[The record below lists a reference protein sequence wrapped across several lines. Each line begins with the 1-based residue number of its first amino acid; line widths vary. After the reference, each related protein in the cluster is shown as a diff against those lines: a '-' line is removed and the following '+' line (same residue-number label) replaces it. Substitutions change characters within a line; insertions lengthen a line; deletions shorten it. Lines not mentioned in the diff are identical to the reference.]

1 MLTLLVLCMS
11 FGTLSLLAFG
21 GGSAMLPEMARMCA
35 SHGWASGEEFT
46 LLYNLGQLAPGP
58 NCMMVLTVGHKVAG
72 MPGAIAVLI
81 GFFVP
86 PALLAYALGRTYRKF
101 QNSPNQEWFR
111 RAMAPIS
118 VGLTLAGVHLMATS
132 ALHQFGSLL
141 IFALAMFGL
150 HRYQKCHPF
159 FMVVLGAL
167 LGMSLL

>member
-1 MLTLLVLCMS
+1 MLTLLALCMS

-21 GGSAMLPEMARMCA
+21 GGSAMLPEMARMCVA
-35 SHGWASGEEFT
+35 HGWASGDEFT

-72 MPGAIAVLI
+72 VPGAIAVLV
-81 GFFVP
+81 GFFLP
-86 PALLAYALGRTYRKF
+86 PALLAYLLGRSYRHF
-101 QNSPNQEWFR
+101 SNSPHQEWFR

-132 ALHQFGSLL
+132 ALHGFGSLV
-141 IFALAMFGL
+141 IFSLALVGL
-150 HRYQKCHPF
+150 HRYQRCHPF
-159 FMVVLGAL
+159 FMVLLGGF

>member
-1 MLTLLVLCMS
+1 
-11 FGTLSLLAFG
+11 
-21 GGSAMLPEMARMCA
+21 
-35 SHGWASGEEFT
+35 
-46 LLYNLGQLAPGP
+46 
-58 NCMMVLTVGHKVAG
+58 
-72 MPGAIAVLI
+72 
-81 GFFVP
+81 
-86 PALLAYALGRTYRKF
+86 
-101 QNSPNQEWFR
+101 
-111 RAMAPIS
+111 MAPIS

>member
-1 MLTLLVLCMS
+1 MLTLLALCMS

-21 GGSAMLPEMARMCA
+21 GGSAMLPEMARMCVA
-35 SHGWASGEEFT
+35 HGWASGDDFT

-58 NCMMVLTVGHKVAG
+58 NCMMVLTIGHKVAG
-72 MPGAIAVLI
+72 IPGAIAVLV
-81 GFFVP
+81 GFFLP
-86 PALLAYALGRTYRKF
+86 PALLAYLLGRTYCHFR
-101 QNSPNQEWFR
+101 NSPNQEWFR

-141 IFALAMFGL
+141 IFALAMLGL
-150 HRYQKCHPF
+150 HRYQRCHPF
-159 FMVVLGAL
+159 FMVVLGGL

>member
-1 MLTLLVLCMS
+1 MS

-21 GGSAMLPEMARMCA
+21 GGSAMLPEMARMCV

-81 GFFVP
+81 GFFLP
-86 PALLAYALGRTYRKF
+86 PALLAYALGRTYRQF

-150 HRYQKCHPF
+150 NRYQKCHPF
-159 FMVVLGAL
+159 FMVVVGGL

>member
-21 GGSAMLPEMARMCA
+21 GGSAMLPEMARMCVA
-35 SHGWASGEEFT
+35 HGWASGEEFT

-81 GFFVP
+81 GFFLP
-86 PALLAYALGRTYRKF
+86 PALLAYGLGRTYRQY

-111 RAMAPIS
+111 RSMAPIS
-118 VGLTLAGVHLMATS
+118 VGLTLAGVHLMATA
-132 ALHQFGSLL
+132 ALHQFGSLV
-141 IFALAMFGL
+141 IFALAMYGL
-150 HRYQKCHPF
+150 NRYQKCHPF
-159 FMVVLGAL
+159 FMVVLGGI